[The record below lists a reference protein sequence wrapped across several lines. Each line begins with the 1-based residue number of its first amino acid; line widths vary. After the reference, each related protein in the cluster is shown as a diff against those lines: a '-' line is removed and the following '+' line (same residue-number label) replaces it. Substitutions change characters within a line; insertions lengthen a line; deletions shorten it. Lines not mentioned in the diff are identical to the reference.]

1 MSDQSDPDNELSPEA
16 KEILKIILDDT
27 IGLRS
32 VELDSVPPATVPEAE
47 Q

>member
-16 KEILKIILDDT
+16 REILKIILDDT

-32 VELDSVPPATVPEAE
+32 VDLGSVAPASAN
-47 Q
+47 